1 MNKESF
7 LSFVAEVAMIVGIA
21 LVIVVPLRYFVFQ
34 TFYVKG
40 ASMEPNFHNYE
51 YLIIDKVSYARHD
64 PHRGDIVVIHNPQ
77 NASESFIK
85 RVIGL
90 PGETISFQGGK
101 VYVNGTELDESAYLA
116 KDVQTMMR
124 GDGVIEVPEN
134 SYVVLG
140 DNRAESLDS
149 RYFGPVDRT
158 EIIGRTW
165 LRTWPL
171 KRFTHF
177 TNQNYNI

>member
-1 MNKESF
+1 MNKILSF
-7 LSFVAEVAMIVGIA
+7 LWEVTIIVVIA
-21 LVIVVPLRYFVFQ
+21 LVVIIPLRLYIFQ
-34 TFYVKG
+34 TYYVKG

-51 YLIIDKVSYARHD
+51 YLIIDKLTYHRDD
-64 PHRGDIVVIHNPQ
+64 PQRGDIVVLHNPQ
-77 NASESFIK
+77 DPSQSFIK

-90 PGETISFQGGK
+90 PGETVSIQNGK
-101 VYVNGTELDESAYLA
+101 VHINGTELDETPYLA
-116 KDVQTMMR
+116 EDVQTIMR

-140 DNRAESLDS
+140 DNRKESLDS
-149 RYFGPVDRT
+149 RYFGAIDRS

-177 TNQNYNI
+177 TAVDYSKE